1 MHGPIGP
8 IGRIGDTG
16 NIGVMHTTGGII
28 LTASRSTPEQILFRI
43 NGLAPDR

>member
-16 NIGVMHTTGGII
+16 NIGDIYTTGGDHPY
-28 LTASRSTPEQILFRI
+28 RK
-43 NGLAPDR
+43 

>member
-16 NIGVMHTTGGII
+16 NIGDMYTTGGDHPY
-28 LTASRSTPEQILFRI
+28 RK
-43 NGLAPDR
+43 

>member
-16 NIGVMHTTGGII
+16 NIGNMYTTGGDHPY
-28 LTASRSTPEQILFRI
+28 RK
-43 NGLAPDR
+43 